1 MAQIRPV
8 FILPLLLAGT
18 LVVAGCGPA
27 PEQETEAN
35 GTSAPTTQPAGAPQ
49 ADFDPLRHGELL
61 HIAEEHDIVFG
72 ADPDSDIQILEQ
84 GDQIY
89 VKVSDQ
95 FAEILTEEHLLDMG
109 FIGNEITFSRG
120 GFERF
125 VSRLHDVVH
134 LVMESDHERHDM
146 GETRDHDHEND
157 ADNSGQETETTSGGG
172 GARDS

>member
-1 MAQIRPV
+1 MAQNRLVSIRH
-8 FILPLLLAGT
+8 LALAGT
-18 LVVAGCGPA
+18 LVVAACGPA
-27 PEQETEAN
+27 PEQDS
-35 GTSAPTTQPAGAPQ
+35 GTPDAPASTTQPAADNQ

-89 VKVSDQ
+89 VKVSDE
-95 FAEILTEEHLLDMG
+95 FAETLTQEHLLDMG

-134 LVMESDHERHDM
+134 LVMESDHERHEM
-146 GETRDHDHEND
+146 GDPHDNDHEND
-157 ADNSGQETETTSGGG
+157 HDDSGQDTETAGGQDRAG
-172 GARDS
+172 DS